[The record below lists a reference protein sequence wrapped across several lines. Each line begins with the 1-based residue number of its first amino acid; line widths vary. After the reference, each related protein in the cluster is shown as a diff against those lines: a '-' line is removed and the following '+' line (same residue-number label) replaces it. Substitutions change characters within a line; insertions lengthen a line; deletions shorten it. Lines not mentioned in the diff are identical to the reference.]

1 MPISPHGCGM
11 RAGSRW
17 RILAA
22 MNSPIE
28 HRILALFSACQGIA
42 SRRGFMDDVYPL
54 LQQLL
59 PHERFVCGIA
69 TVAPVAVLDV
79 VDAGFPSGFVDG
91 IVDGRGRIASPVIRR
106 WLMDDAP
113 VDFDEAARAAFVE
126 PEDAAWLAL
135 FRRHGMRN
143 MMAHGVKDLHG
154 GATRYFCFAGVPDG
168 GEEKI
173 RLPQLIVPHLHAALR
188 THYRLKVRA
197 RDVELSS
204 REREVLQL
212 VCVGKTNEAIGSIL
226 GISPWTVK
234 VHVRNFMAKLNVS
247 TRGHAAAMAMK
258 NGLVSI

>member
-1 MPISPHGCGM
+1 MRGGPH
-11 RAGSRW
+11 W

-22 MNSPIE
+22 MNSPID
-28 HRILALFSACQGIA
+28 HRVLALFSACQGIETRA
-42 SRRGFMDDVYPL
+42 GFMDDVHPL
-54 LQQLL
+54 LQQVL

-79 VDAGFPSGFVDG
+79 VNADFPGVFVDG

-106 WLMDDAP
+106 WLMDDTP
-113 VDFDEAARAAFVE
+113 VYFDEAARAAFVE
-126 PEDAAWLAL
+126 PDDAGWLAS

-143 MMAHGVKDLHG
+143 LMAHGVKDLHG
-154 GATRYFCFAGVPDG
+154 GATSYFCFAGVPDG
-168 GEEKI
+168 GADRM
-173 RLPQLIVPHLHAALR
+173 RLLQLLVPYLHAALR
-188 THYRLKVRA
+188 THYRLKDRA
-197 RDVELSS
+197 QDVELSY

-212 VCVGKTNEAIGSIL
+212 VCVGKTNEAIGTIL

>member
-1 MPISPHGCGM
+1 M
-11 RAGSRW
+11 RAGSRK

-22 MNSPIE
+22 MNSPID

-42 SRRGFMDDVYPL
+42 SRAGFLDDVYPL
-54 LQQLL
+54 LQQVL

-79 VDAGFPSGFVDG
+79 VDAGFPQVFIDD
-91 IVDGRGRIASPVIRR
+91 IVDRRGRIASPVIRH
-106 WLMDDAP
+106 WLMHDAP
-113 VDFDEAARAAFVE
+113 VHFDEAACAAFVE
-126 PEDAAWLAL
+126 PDDAEWLAA

-143 MMAHGVKDLHG
+143 MLAHGVKDLHG
-154 GATRYFCFAGVPDG
+154 GATSYFCFAGVPDG
-168 GEEKI
+168 GEARK
-173 RLPQLIVPHLHAALR
+173 RLLQLIVPNLHAALR
-188 THYRLKVRA
+188 THYRLKDRVQ
-197 RDVELSS
+197 DVELSC

-212 VCVGKTNEAIGSIL
+212 VCVGKTNEAIGTIL

-258 NGLVSI
+258 NGLVTI

>member
-1 MPISPHGCGM
+1 M

-22 MNSPIE
+22 MNSPID

-42 SRRGFMDDVYPL
+42 SRAGFLDDVYPL
-54 LQQLL
+54 LQQVL

-79 VDAGFPSGFVDG
+79 VDAGFPQVFVDD
-91 IVDGRGRIASPVIRR
+91 IVDRRGRIGSPVIRH
-106 WLMDDAP
+106 WLMHDAP
-113 VDFDEAARAAFVE
+113 VHFDEAGCAAFVE
-126 PEDAAWLAL
+126 PDDAEWLAA
-135 FRRHGMRN
+135 FRQHGMRN
-143 MMAHGVKDLHG
+143 MLAHGVKDLHG
-154 GATRYFCFAGVPDG
+154 GATSYFCFAGVPDG
-168 GEEKI
+168 GEERK
-173 RLPQLIVPHLHAALR
+173 RLLQLIVPNLHAALR
-188 THYRLKVRA
+188 THYRLKDRVH
-197 RDVELSS
+197 DVELSC

-212 VCVGKTNEAIGSIL
+212 VCVGKTNEAIGTIL